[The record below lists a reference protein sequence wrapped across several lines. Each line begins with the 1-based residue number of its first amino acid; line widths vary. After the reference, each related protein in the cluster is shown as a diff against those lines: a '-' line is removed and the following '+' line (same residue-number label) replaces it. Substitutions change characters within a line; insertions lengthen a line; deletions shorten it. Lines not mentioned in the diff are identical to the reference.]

1 MISFLFKL
9 LAVPTIEVMCLT
21 NAALLALRLALIK
34 TFHLACWSLT
44 ALNHVFLA
52 VNAQQG

>member
-1 MISFLFKL
+1 MIYFLLKL
-9 LAVPTIEVMCLT
+9 LAVPTIEGMCLM